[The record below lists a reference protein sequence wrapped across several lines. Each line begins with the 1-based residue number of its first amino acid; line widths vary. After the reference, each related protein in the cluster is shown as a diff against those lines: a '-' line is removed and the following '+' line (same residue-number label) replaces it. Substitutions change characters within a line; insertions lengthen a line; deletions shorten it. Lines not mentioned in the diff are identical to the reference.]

1 MADFRK
7 WLFALAAVA
16 LLAGLSAPASAQTAI
31 VCTVQSATDNL
42 VRIEGLTEQVGDV
55 VLACTGGT
63 PTQAGS
69 GVPSVNIQLFLNLA
83 VTSRITA
90 VLGSNGSG
98 GITTFDE
105 ALLIID
111 EPNSA
116 INPNNPLLNC
126 GNAGAPDN
134 TFSGPGVCTITS
146 TGVPSATYNGTP
158 GHPNVF
164 QGRQA
169 LNSLSNNSVVFNSI
183 PFDPPGTGT
192 RFLRITNVRVD
203 ANALGVSAPTVQIP
217 ITMGIGSSGLGSL
230 PLSFLSLTVATAQQ
244 GVTATVIAKNLT
256 FAQCVAVNSGLLKA
270 TDVYGSTYY
279 TGTAVRFT
287 EGFSNSWKVK
297 NIAGTL
303 ANGTFNQAQN
313 GDAWIYNHATDPL
326 LLPADLNQNVPGTN
340 YFTESGFESLTVA
353 ANPSPNPPQGFQNF
367 GNSVLTTI
375 PLSSGQPLL
384 NVTPTTGVTNNG
396 SSGIN
401 GAGVANQGT
410 RLAISLQGVPNGL
423 SLFVPP
429 VIFLYR
435 QGHAY
440 TLPTVDDGN
449 ASGVMILV
457 TTDGVTGANTGSS
470 TVPAATNSKMVTVT
484 TTNGAALLVYEILFE
499 DPFAN
504 EYADVPFVVAYNPNL
519 TANAPIGLPQPF
531 QIGTAAGGFAPFY
544 TPPTGATASSSLPI
558 PRFVFTGAYNPLLEV
573 VKCSCNLLFPY
584 VTQAPGYDTGIAVAN
599 TTADPYGTAGQYG
612 TVTFNYYNG
621 STSAPIPQCT
631 NTTSPGTCPG
641 TTTVGPGQVLTY
653 TLYNGSTQWGLNNS
667 ATGFTG
673 YIIVQAQ
680 FQYCHAFAFI
690 GGLGGGPAV
699 NSQTN
704 GLSEGYLA
712 LVLDGGIPPRTGV
725 FNETLGH

>member
-63 PTQAGS
+63 PTAAGAS
-69 GVPSVNIQLFLNLA
+69 VPSVNIQLFLNLA

-134 TFSGPGVCTITS
+134 TFSGPGVCTIIS
-146 TGVPSATYNGTP
+146 TGAPSATYNGTA

-169 LNSLSNNSVVFNSI
+169 LNSLSNNSVVFNSV
-183 PFDPPGTGT
+183 PFDPPGTTT

-203 ANALGVSAPTVQIP
+203 ANAVGVSAPTVQIP

-244 GVTATVIAKNLT
+244 GVTATVIQKNLT

-270 TDVYGSTYY
+270 TAPFSSGVATSTM
-279 TGTAVRFT
+279 VRFT
-287 EGFSNSWKVK
+287 EGFSSSWKVK

-303 ANGTFNQAQN
+303 ANGVFNQAQN
-313 GDAWIYNHATDPL
+313 GDAWIYNHATDPI
-326 LLPADLNQNVPGTN
+326 LLPPDLNQNVPGTN
-340 YFTESGFESLTVA
+340 YFTESGFESISLA
-353 ANPSPNPPQGFQNF
+353 ANPIPNPPQGFQNF
-367 GNSVLTTI
+367 GNSAITTI
-375 PLSSGQPLL
+375 PPASSQPLL
-384 NVTPTTGVTNNG
+384 NVTPSPATPPAVSVTTNG

-410 RLAISLQGVPNGL
+410 RLAISLQVC
-423 SLFVPP
+423 
-429 VIFLYR
+429 R
-435 QGHAY
+435 
-440 TLPTVDDGN
+440 TV
-449 ASGVMILV
+449 
-457 TTDGVTGANTGSS
+457 
-470 TVPAATNSKMVTVT
+470 
-484 TTNGAALLVYEILFE
+484 
-499 DPFAN
+499 
-504 EYADVPFVVAYNPNL
+504 
-519 TANAPIGLPQPF
+519 
-531 QIGTAAGGFAPFY
+531 
-544 TPPTGATASSSLPI
+544 
-558 PRFVFTGAYNPLLEV
+558 
-573 VKCSCNLLFPY
+573 
-584 VTQAPGYDTGIAVAN
+584 
-599 TTADPYGTAGQYG
+599 
-612 TVTFNYYNG
+612 
-621 STSAPIPQCT
+621 
-631 NTTSPGTCPG
+631 
-641 TTTVGPGQVLTY
+641 
-653 TLYNGSTQWGLNNS
+653 
-667 ATGFTG
+667 
-673 YIIVQAQ
+673 
-680 FQYCHAFAFI
+680 
-690 GGLGGGPAV
+690 
-699 NSQTN
+699 
-704 GLSEGYLA
+704 
-712 LVLDGGIPPRTGV
+712 
-725 FNETLGH
+725 